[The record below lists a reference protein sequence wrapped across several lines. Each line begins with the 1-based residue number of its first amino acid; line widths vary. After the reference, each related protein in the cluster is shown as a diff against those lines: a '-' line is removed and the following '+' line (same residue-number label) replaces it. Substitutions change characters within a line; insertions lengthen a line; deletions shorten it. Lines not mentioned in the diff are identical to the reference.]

1 MSTVLT
7 EGYER
12 FLVTDEVNIVNCILI
27 GRSGVGKSGIFGN
40 LIGLLDFQSYGWDAG
55 TAKTVKS
62 TFPYGKSIV
71 NLIDT
76 IGWNGLESD
85 DLRLFQELRKVLID
99 DTAKIHRVFFVVN
112 AKRFTTIDQKIIDF
126 LQHHS
131 SDEMKSIIH
140 VIVTHAPEFERDEKL
155 KANIKGK
162 FKFLLKPSAKKY
174 EQCGNNA
181 SNERAETDLQKEKE
195 EEEALFQSKFTFVD
209 LIDPRRFNHFP
220 EIKKV
225 IVEEWRQFRQEMLD
239 IIQGSNDHVLVRR
252 FKRTWWIADFLRL
265 HMSGITILVMFILTI
280 TLGLGLMKYYQ
291 KSLTLSTQNELLEE
305 IHNST
310 ISKWNETI
318 QKPVIKAASWFDWF
332 FTDVSLKI
340 QEEATEIT
348 EL

>member
-12 FLVTDEVNIVNCILI
+12 FMITDEVNILNCILI

-40 LIGLLDFQSYGWDAG
+40 LIGLLDFQSYGWDTG

-62 TFPYGKSIV
+62 TFSYGKNIV

-126 LQHHS
+126 LEHHS

-155 KANIKGK
+155 KTNIKGK

-174 EQCGNNA
+174 EQSENNA
-181 SNERAETDLQKEKE
+181 PNERAEANLQKEQEQEKE

-209 LIDPRRFNHFP
+209 LIDPRRFNHAP
-220 EIKKV
+220 GIKKV
-225 IVEEWRQFRQEMLD
+225 IVEEWKQFRQEMLD

-252 FKRTWWIADFLRL
+252 FKRTWWIADFARL
-265 HMSGITILVMFILTI
+265 HTKEIAIVSMSVLTI

-291 KSLTLSTQNELLEE
+291 RSLSLLSQNKDLEE
-305 IHNST
+305 TYNNKL
-310 ISKWNETI
+310 SKLNETI
-318 QKPVIKAASWFDWF
+318 QNPVIKAASWFD
-332 FTDVSLKI
+332 SLFSKE
-340 QEEATEIT
+340 Q
-348 EL
+348 